1 MNAPESIR
9 LEAGCPLSDD
19 EQQIAMK
26 MAETPSLIVRA
37 SSWAGLFDCA
47 YRWEGIHLL
56 KMRNVVGLRAA
67 LGTAIHAGTA
77 AFDTSR
83 ITGAGVTVDDAAG
96 VMVDKLRDP
105 DNEYDPARDDLSVS
119 DAERIGIALTAKY
132 CTEWSPKF
140 NFISVEMETKPLDID
155 CGGGVIIRLTG
166 TMDRA
171 RIRKGAHGA
180 GISDLKSGSA
190 AVQKGAA
197 VTKGHGAQV
206 GTYELLYEHTTG
218 QKITD
223 AAEII
228 GLKTKG
234 TPEIATGTIANA
246 KRVMVGTDDHPGL
259 IEFAAEMFR
268 SGRFYP
274 NPKSLL
280 CSDKYCPRHATCP
293 FHD

>member
-1 MNAPESIR
+1 MDTR
-9 LEAGCPLSDD
+9 
-19 EQQIAMK
+19 
-26 MAETPSLIVRA
+26 PSLIVRA

-47 YRWEGIHLL
+47 YKWEAIHLL

-77 AFDTSR
+77 AFDQSR
-83 ITGAGVTVDDAAG
+83 LEGSGVSADDAAS

-105 DNEYDPARDDLSVS
+105 ENEYDPKRDDLTVA
-119 DAERIGIALTAKY
+119 DAERVGISLLTKY
-132 CTEWSPKF
+132 CLEISPRYQF
-140 NFISVEMETKPLDID
+140 VAVEMETKPLDID
-155 CGGGVIIRLTG
+155 CGGGVVVRLTG

-171 RIRKGAHGA
+171 RIRRAERGV
-180 GISDLKSGSA
+180 GIADIKSGSS
-190 AVQKGAA
+190 AVQKDASGNLRA
-197 VTKGHGAQV
+197 VTKGHGPQV

-218 QKITD
+218 EPITD
-223 AAEII
+223 DAEVI

-234 TPEIATGTIANA
+234 TPQIATAPIRNA
-246 KRVMVGTDDHPGL
+246 KRVMVGTDEGQPGL
-259 IEFAAEMFR
+259 IQFAAEMFR

-280 CSDKYCPRHATCP
+280 CSEKYCPRYATCP

>member
-1 MNAPESIR
+1 MNAPEDIIVPSIT
-9 LEAGCPLSDD
+9 
-19 EQQIAMK
+19 I
-26 MAETPSLIVRA
+26 RA
-37 SSWAGLFDCA
+37 SAWGGLFDCA
-47 YRWEGIHLL
+47 YRFEGIHLL
-56 KMRNVVGLRAA
+56 GMRNVVGLRAA

-77 AFDTSR
+77 AFDSSR
-83 ITGAGVTVDDAAG
+83 ITGAGLTADDAAG
-96 VMVDKLRDP
+96 VMVEKLRDP
-105 DNEYDPARDDLSVS
+105 ENEFDPARDDLSVG

-132 CTEWSPKF
+132 CTEWSPRF
-140 NFISVEMETKPLDID
+140 EFAAVEMETKPLDIN
-155 CGGGVIIRLTG
+155 CGGGVIVRLTG

-171 RIRKGAHGA
+171 RIRKGSQGV
-180 GISDLKSGSA
+180 GIADLKSGSA

-197 VTKGHGAQV
+197 VTKGHAAQV

-218 QKITD
+218 ESITD
-223 AAEII
+223 DAEII

-234 TPEIATGTIANA
+234 TPEIATGTIKNA

-274 NPKSLL
+274 NPCSLL
-280 CSDKYCPRHATCP
+280 CGEKYCPRYGSCN

>member
-1 MNAPESIR
+1 MSSADRDPSIV
-9 LEAGCPLSDD
+9 
-19 EQQIAMK
+19 
-26 MAETPSLIVRA
+26 VRA

-47 YRWEGIHLL
+47 YRWEGIHILG
-56 KMRNVVGLRAA
+56 MRNVVGLRAA

-77 AFDTSR
+77 AFDQSR
-83 ITGAGVTVDDAAG
+83 LEGSGVTADDAAG

-105 DNEYDPARDDLSVS
+105 ANEFDPARDDITVPE
-119 DAERIGIALTAKY
+119 AEKIGVALVAKY
-132 CTEWSPKF
+132 CFDVSPRF
-140 NFISVEMETKPLDID
+140 DFVAVEMETRPLDID
-155 CGGGVIIRLTG
+155 CGGGVIVRLTG

-171 RIRKGAHGA
+171 RIRKAEHGV
-180 GISDLKSGSA
+180 GIADLKSGSA

-197 VTKGHGAQV
+197 VTKGHAPQI
-206 GTYELLYEHTTG
+206 GTYELLYEHSTG
-218 QKITD
+218 QPITD
-223 AAEII
+223 DAEII

-234 TPEIATGTIANA
+234 TPEIATGTIKNA
-246 KRVMVGTDDHPGL
+246 KRVMVGTEDSPGL

-280 CSDKYCPRHATCP
+280 CSDKYCPRYAKCY

>member
-1 MNAPESIR
+1 MTGTVTN
-9 LEAGCPLSDD
+9 
-19 EQQIAMK
+19 
-26 MAETPSLIVRA
+26 PSLRIRA

-47 YRWEGIHLL
+47 YRWEAIHILGQ
-56 KMRNVVGLRAA
+56 RNVVGLRAA

-77 AFDTSR
+77 VFDQARLDGTR
-83 ITGAGVTVDDAAG
+83 VTPDDAAG
-96 VMVDKLRDP
+96 VLVDKLRDP
-105 DNEYDPARDDLSVS
+105 ENEFDPSRDDLSLPE
-119 DAERIGIALTAKY
+119 AERVGLALLSRY
-132 CTEWSPKF
+132 CTEVSPRYDF
-140 NFISVEMETKPLDID
+140 VAVEMETKPLDID
-155 CGGGVIIRLTG
+155 CGGGVIVRLTG

-171 RIRKGAHGA
+171 RIRKGVGGGV
-180 GISDLKSGSA
+180 GIADLKSGSA

-197 VTKGHGAQV
+197 VTKGHGPQI

-218 QKITD
+218 QPITD
-223 AAEII
+223 DAEII

-234 TPEIATGTIANA
+234 TAEIATGTIRNA
-246 KRVMVGTDDHPGL
+246 RRAMVGTEEHPGL

-280 CSDKYCPRHATCP
+280 CSDKYCPRYTSCP